1 MTDAEM
7 DSMAAELKRFAR
19 KEAEPG
25 VLAADD
31 KRDVGWIAGL
41 WKKSLSLDLPL
52 LTVPEKFNGAGG
64 NDLCAAQAVNTLGE
78 CCATLASAFAF
89 HFAACRAF
97 SALGEK
103 SAINGRIFSE
113 ASNINDPAIF
123 TLAPPDPSCG
133 QFFKIIRKNGVAEIS
148 GSCPAVGNAA
158 FAKYFLFSA
167 KDEAGTENLI
177 LVTRRARGFSLGADP
192 LFPGLCANPLL
203 PVSLDG
209 VSLGVLG
216 SENDLGDNAGLILE
230 SGALAE
236 KILEAARNAFFGFT
250 AAISVGLSNAA
261 FSAAYKYAQSR
272 YQFGKIIVFHSE
284 IQRMLGKMLQTINVG
299 TAAWQKV
306 FSDSPARGQNVGND
320 PGLFAKTWCADA
332 ALAAASDCVQIFGG
346 YGVMHEYGMEKRM
359 RDAKMLQ
366 LLGGPTPW
374 LLIESVTARLSANFR
389 QTGGKNNGT

>member
-7 DSMAAELKRFAR
+7 DSMTAELKRFAR

-31 KRDVGWIAGL
+31 KRDAGWIAGL

-64 NDLCAAQAVNTLGE
+64 DDLCAAQAVNTLGE
-78 CCATLASAFAF
+78 CCAALASAFAF
-89 HFAACRAF
+89 HFAACRAI
-97 SALGEK
+97 SALGDESVIK
-103 SAINGRIFSE
+103 GRIFSE
-113 ASNINDPAIF
+113 ASNTNDPAIL

-133 QFFKIIRKNGVAEIS
+133 QFFKIIRKNGAAAIS

-158 FAKYFLFSA
+158 FAHYFLFFA
-167 KDEAGTENLI
+167 KDEGGAENLV
-177 LVTRRARGFSLGADP
+177 LVPRGIRGLSMGPDP

-209 VSLGVLG
+209 VSLGVSA
-216 SENDLGDNAGLILE
+216 SENALCDNEGMLLE
-230 SGALAE
+230 SGLLAE
-236 KILEAARNAFFGFT
+236 KILEAAQNAFFGFT
-250 AAISVGLSNAA
+250 AAIAVGLSNAA
-261 FSAAYKYAQSR
+261 FNAAYKYAQSR

-299 TAAWQKV
+299 TAVWQKV
-306 FSDSPARGQNVGND
+306 FSGSTASRQNVSD
-320 PGLFAKTWCADA
+320 DLGLFAKTWCADA
-332 ALAAASDCVQIFGG
+332 ALSATSDCVQIFGG

-374 LLIESVTARLSANFR
+374 LLIESIRDRLSGRFQAD
-389 QTGGKNNGT
+389 KEEK